1 MLSFSRFAYVCFATG
16 LLKEGLA
23 LLHWSTIL
31 MLLAMCVIAA
41 LIYPF
46 RCFLETQLLMI
57 KPRFQDTFLM
67 EMFIK
72 TLSKG

>member
-23 LLHWSTIL
+23 LLHWSTTL
-31 MLLAMCVIAA
+31 LLLAMCVIAA

-46 RCFLETQLLMI
+46 RCFLENDTDFNDNLNLV
-57 KPRFQDTFLM
+57 FQ
-67 EMFIK
+67 IH
-72 TLSKG
+72 S